1 MIPKMA
7 LANKPPAVTG
17 EEPGLAGRKILVT
30 GGAGFIGSHLCEALL
45 ARGAEVISL
54 DNFSDNYPPA
64 LKKRNISGL
73 LKAAGFTS
81 YHGDIRD
88 YSLLEKINRRREV
101 TDIVHL
107 AALAGV
113 RKSLQDPLEYVDVDI
128 KGTVNILEFAA
139 RHRIKRFIFASS
151 SSVYGAG
158 PLPFRET
165 DRADRPVSPYAAAKR
180 AGELF
185 CRVYH
190 ELYRIP
196 VACLRFFTVYGPR
209 QRPDMAVNFL
219 TRLIARG
226 QKAPVYGYGEVKR
239 DFTYISDVVDGIIR
253 TLLVPLSYDLFNLGS
268 AEATS
273 VNRLVELISKEL
285 GKKPVLVPSPLPPG
299 DTPATLAD
307 LSHSRRVLGYT
318 PKVSLAE
325 GIKRFIAWFVRQG
338 TVPCL
343 E

>member
-1 MIPKMA
+1 MI
-7 LANKPPAVTG
+7 
-17 EEPGLAGRKILVT
+17 AG
-30 GGAGFIGSHLCEALL
+30 
-45 ARGAEVISL
+45 
-54 DNFSDNYPPA
+54 
-64 LKKRNISGL
+64 
-73 LKAAGFTS
+73 
-81 YHGDIRD
+81 
-88 YSLLEKINRRREV
+88 
-101 TDIVHL
+101 
-107 AALAGV
+107 
-113 RKSLQDPLEYVDVDI
+113 
-128 KGTVNILEFAA
+128 
-139 RHRIKRFIFASS
+139 
-151 SSVYGAG
+151 
-158 PLPFRET
+158 
-165 DRADRPVSPYAAAKR
+165 
-180 AGELF
+180 
-185 CRVYH
+185 
-190 ELYRIP
+190 
-196 VACLRFFTVYGPR
+196 
-209 QRPDMAVNFL
+209 
-219 TRLIARG
+219 G